1 MRQVGANSGPAPLAA
16 PASPASPAAAL
27 ARQLSGRAFISYSAA
42 LVKQLS
48 GRSRSAGAPAAQ
60 PLAPTSSAAALPLP
74 LPLTSSA
81 AAPPLPTTSSAAAL
95 PLPPTS
101 SAAAPPLPPTSSAA
115 VLPVLFIPAA
125 DKPADPEN
133 PAEPKQVEPAGE
145 AKITL
150 CDFIAGLPMLAMS
163 LAVFMGW
170 VPLLAFGII
179 YHTHLLCAAAAAD
192 GGTNATGA
200 AAAALHNATAGA
212 ASSWC
217 GSGYDSVGMIV
228 GASVWSCFTSPGWI
242 GLLSCYFCKPPPPNH
257 LTQPL

>member
-1 MRQVGANSGPAPLAA
+1 MRQVGANSGPAPVAA
-16 PASPASPAAAL
+16 PASPAAAL

-48 GRSRSAGAPAAQ
+48 GRSRPAGAPAAQ
-60 PLAPTSSAAALPLP
+60 PLTPTSSAAALPLP

-81 AAPPLPTTSSAAAL
+81 AAPPLP
-95 PLPPTS
+95 PTS
-101 SAAAPPLPPTSSAA
+101 SPAA
-115 VLPVLFIPAA
+115 LPVLFIPAA

-133 PAEPKQVEPAGE
+133 PAEPKQVEPAGK
-145 AKITL
+145 ATITL
-150 CDFIAGLPMLAMS
+150 CDFISGLPMLAMS